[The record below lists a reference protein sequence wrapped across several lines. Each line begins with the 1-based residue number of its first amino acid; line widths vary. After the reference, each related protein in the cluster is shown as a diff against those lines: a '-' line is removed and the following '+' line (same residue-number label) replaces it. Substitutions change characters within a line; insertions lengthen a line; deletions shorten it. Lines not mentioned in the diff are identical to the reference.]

1 MELVSFGKT
10 VLSQEISEN
19 LRELISDKKL
29 KPGDKLPNE
38 IELSR
43 MMGVSRSTV
52 REAIKALASN
62 NILEVVR
69 GKGTFVCQ
77 EPGFVTDSLGV
88 KFLKGDNL
96 LFSLFETR
104 TLVEPG
110 VAYLAAQRATKSDL
124 RKIRECINV
133 LSELIE
139 RNEPYIEEDME
150 FHQSIAKATKNP
162 IIQRIVP
169 IINQSIIHG
178 YYQTMDIPGSSHNM
192 VEAHHRIY
200 TAIKNGDSNKA
211 REEMLHHLE
220 LTLGEIQ
227 SNINKGGKKNENE
240 KELP

>member
-1 MELVSFGKT
+1 MELASFGKT
-10 VLSQEISEN
+10 VLSQEISQN
-19 LRELISDKKL
+19 LCDLISAKKL

-88 KFLKGDNL
+88 KFLKGENL

-110 VAYLAAQRATKSDL
+110 VAYLAAQRATKADL
-124 RKIRECINV
+124 RKIRESLNI
-133 LSELIE
+133 LADLIE

-150 FHQSIAKATKNP
+150 FHQAIARATRNP

-192 VEAHHRIY
+192 IDFHNRIY
-200 TAIKNGDSNKA
+200 NAIKNGDPDRA
-211 REEMLHHLE
+211 RDEMLHHLKQ
-220 LTLGEIQ
+220 TLGEIH
-227 SNINKGGKKNENE
+227 SK
-240 KELP
+240 L